1 MSAQVPLL
9 SLNGKVVPYA
19 DANVHMLTPALKY
32 GAAVFE
38 GIRGYWNEGHQQMY
52 LFRLDDHLERLRYAM
67 RVMRFDEVYSL
78 DYMRKALIDLLVAS
92 NFRETVHIRMI
103 AFLDGDGELT
113 ATGPVGLAIAALPR
127 ADKGKPQGLRVN
139 VSSWRRIS
147 DTSMPARLKSISNY
161 LNSRLAGIDAKAGG
175 YDYAL
180 LLNAAGKVAEGQT
193 SSFFMARRGK
203 VLTPTVSDD
212 ILEGITRDTLL
223 SILRNDLG
231 EDAIERSI
239 DRSELY
245 DADEAFFCGSGPEI
259 KPVLSI
265 DGVQLGTGDAGPIT
279 NRIIDRYRALVTG
292 ASDDHPE
299 WRTPVY
305 G

>member
-1 MSAQVPLL
+1 MSTPVPLL

-19 DANVHMLTPALKY
+19 EAGVHMLTPAIKY

-38 GIRGYWNEGHQQMY
+38 GIRGYWNESRQQMY

-67 RVMRFDEVYSL
+67 RVMRFDEIYSL
-78 DYMRKALIDLLVAS
+78 DYLRKALIDLLVAS
-92 NFRETVHIRMI
+92 DFRETVHIRMI

-127 ADKGKPQGLRVN
+127 ADKGRPKGLHVN

-147 DTSMPARLKSISNY
+147 DTSMPARLKSVSNY
-161 LNSRLAGIDAKAGG
+161 LNSRLAGLDAKAGG

-180 LLNAAGKVAEGQT
+180 MLNAAGKVAEGQT
-193 SSFFMARRGK
+193 SCFFMARRGK
-203 VLTPTVSDD
+203 VVTPTVGDD
-212 ILEGITRDTLL
+212 ILESITRDTVLA
-223 SILRNDLG
+223 ILRDDLG
-231 EDAIERSI
+231 EQAVERSI

-265 DGVQLGTGDAGPIT
+265 DRVTLGAGAAGPVT
-279 NRIIDRYRALVTG
+279 DRVIDRYRELVTG
-292 ASDDHPE
+292 ATDACPE

>member
-1 MSAQVPLL
+1 MSAQVPPL

-19 DANVHMLTPALKY
+19 DATVHMLTPALKY